1 MTLQL
6 KSVNIDGEH
15 NAKSKQLIVPVLG
28 EQYVAVPVFRR
39 HISLASIKS
48 SIICPRQSVVVLPYN
63 VLWALKSPVT
73 IKGSGSWFKIN
84 SKCLTVNGVV
94 GEI

>member
-6 KSVNIDGEH
+6 KSVKIDGEH
-15 NAKSKQLIVPVLG
+15 SAKSKQLTAPVLG

-39 HISLASIKS
+39 HTSLASIKS
-48 SIICPRQSVVVLPYN
+48 SIICPRPSVAVLPHN
-63 VLWALKSPVT
+63 VLWALKSPVI

-94 GEI
+94 GEM